1 MQTID
6 VPQRDWS
13 RTLDEFSALHDR
25 RLVSLD
31 ILWPDLGAQS
41 AIQDLPLL
49 GITAELQ
56 HADPVIIIEAGHSDG
71 EHVSHVIHGPAYVR
85 IAREDDGRDVALEI
99 ESSGGSTN
107 ILRLRLDAP
116 PEAVEQPQH
125 RGA

>member
-1 MQTID
+1 MQTIE

-13 RTLDEFSALHDR
+13 RTLDEFSALHEG
-25 RLVSLD
+25 RLISLD
-31 ILWPDLGAQS
+31 VLWPDMGAQS

-56 HADPVIIIEAGHSDG
+56 HTDPVIVIEAGHSDG
-71 EHVSHVIHGPAYVR
+71 EHVSHVIHAPASVR
-85 IAREDDGRDVALEI
+85 IARQDQGVDVALEI

-107 ILRLRLDAP
+107 ILRL
-116 PEAVEQPQH
+116 AVSSEVVGQPQQ